1 MDAIRFPTLIRRL
14 LPKHYRHA
22 QRLDNARAM
31 LLVNGLITKQQSE
44 QIRRKLRDKLN
55 SERANHV

>member
-1 MDAIRFPTLIRRL
+1 MDAVRLPQLLRL
-14 LPKHYRHA
+14 LQPQHYRHA
-22 QRLDNARAM
+22 QKLDNARAL

-55 SERANHV
+55 SERATYV

>member
-1 MDAIRFPTLIRRL
+1 MTRFHTVLRHLQPQ
-14 LPKHYRHA
+14 HYRHA

-44 QIRRKLRDKLN
+44 QIRRKLGEKLRGEH
-55 SERANHV
+55 ERA

>member
-1 MDAIRFPTLIRRL
+1 MTRLPRL
-14 LPKHYRHA
+14 LRLLQPQHYRHA
-22 QRLDNARAM
+22 QRLDNAQAM

>member
-1 MDAIRFPTLIRRL
+1 MDAVRLPQLLRRL
-14 LPKHYRHA
+14 QPQHYRHT

-55 SERANHV
+55 SERATYV

>member
-1 MDAIRFPTLIRRL
+1 MTRLPRLLRRL
-14 LPKHYRHA
+14 QPQHYRHA
-22 QRLDNARAM
+22 QRLDNARVM